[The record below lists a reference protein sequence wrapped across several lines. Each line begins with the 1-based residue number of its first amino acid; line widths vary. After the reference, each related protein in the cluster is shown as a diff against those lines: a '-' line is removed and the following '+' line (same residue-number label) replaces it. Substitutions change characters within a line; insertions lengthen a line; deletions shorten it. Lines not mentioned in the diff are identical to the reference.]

1 MNKLFWIVILIIAVA
16 CGGTVE
22 PQTEQEI
29 DIVSTQVAST
39 LKALENATDI
49 PAPTEAPTKPA
60 KESEEEI
67 VEPTEP
73 IKTVIFIC
81 EECVDEDGILPI
93 TLWQTPDESG
103 EAGNYVYHLDQC
115 KLLDEAISTEG
126 IELINLNVITT
137 HW

>member
-1 MNKLFWIVILIIAVA
+1 MIVSLA
-16 CGGTVE
+16 CGTSPNGNTVE
-22 PQTEQEI
+22 
-29 DIVSTQVAST
+29 
-39 LKALENATDI
+39 ATT
-49 PAPTEAPTKPA
+49 PS

-67 VEPTEP
+67 IEPTEP

-115 KLLDEAISTEG
+115 KLLDEAISAEG
-126 IELINLNVITT
+126 IEKVLLECPNGTGWTRKEAIRSDS
-137 HW
+137 